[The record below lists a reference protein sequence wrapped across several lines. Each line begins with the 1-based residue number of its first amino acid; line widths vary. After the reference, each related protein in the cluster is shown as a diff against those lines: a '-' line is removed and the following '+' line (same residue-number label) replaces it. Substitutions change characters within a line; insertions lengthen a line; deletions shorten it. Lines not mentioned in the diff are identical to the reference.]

1 MNRHSVSKGLIA
13 LLVLTLLTGIVGGG
27 VMGGVVGLY
36 AASNPAARASF
47 PVNVQ
52 YVSSKTTTGQPGVT
66 TNLTVNQDS
75 AIIDTV
81 KKAEPAVVTVINTLQ
96 ANSGQQ
102 SGRRQNPL
110 GPTNPADPNN
120 PSGPTAPFG
129 SGGAVAEGSG
139 VIIDGQG
146 HIITNNHVVDGASKL
161 DVVFSDGTKKSARL
175 IGADPVSD
183 IAVLQVD
190 GSVPAYVGFG
200 DSNSLQLGETAIAIG
215 SPLGNYRGSVTVGVI
230 SGLNR
235 SVAGSGQD
243 NLIQTDAAVNHGNSG
258 GPLLNL
264 SGQIV
269 GITTLV
275 VRDTTNGDSAEGLGF
290 AVPAST
296 VTMVVDQLLS
306 QGKVQYPYIGIT
318 FGEITPNSAGQFNLP
333 AQQGAYV
340 QQVAPDS
347 PASQAGLESQ
357 DVITA
362 LNGTRLDESHPLRTL
377 LFQYHVGDTVTLSVV
392 RNGETKD
399 IQVTLTAR
407 PADTNTNVPG

>member
-1 MNRHSVSKGLIA
+1 M
-13 LLVLTLLTGIVGGG
+13 
-27 VMGGVVGLY
+27 
-36 AASNPAARASF
+36 
-47 PVNVQ
+47 
-52 YVSSKTTTGQPGVT
+52 
-66 TNLTVNQDS
+66 
-75 AIIDTV
+75 
-81 KKAEPAVVTVINTLQ
+81 
-96 ANSGQQ
+96 
-102 SGRRQNPL
+102 
-110 GPTNPADPNN
+110 
-120 PSGPTAPFG
+120 
-129 SGGAVAEGSG
+129 
-139 VIIDGQG
+139 
-146 HIITNNHVVDGASKL
+146 
-161 DVVFSDGTKKSARL
+161 
-175 IGADPVSD
+175 
-183 IAVLQVD
+183 
-190 GSVPAYVGFG
+190 
-200 DSNSLQLGETAIAIG
+200 GETAIAIG
-215 SPLGNYRGSVTVGVI
+215 SPLGNYRGSVTVGVV

-296 VTMVVDQLLS
+296 VTMVVDQLLA

-340 QQVAPDS
+340 QQVAPNS

-362 LNGTRLDESHPLRTL
+362 LNGTRLDERHPLRTL

-392 RNGETKD
+392 RKGQTKD

-407 PADTNTNVPG
+407 PADTNTNIPG